1 MKNGK
6 SLQTE
11 ASEQRKGPGF
21 CQPHQ
26 SPAEAAQW
34 EVPCRPGLERLAPL
48 QKGLEGRQGARECQ
62 VLLRLYQSIGK
73 KVEL

>member
-1 MKNGK
+1 MQNGK
-6 SLQTE
+6 SLQAE

-34 EVPCRPGLERLAPL
+34 EVPCRPGSCCPTL

-62 VLLRLYQSIGK
+62 VLLRLDWSIGK